1 MTIFMRLIICFAIL
15 LYSFPLFSQTTLLR
29 GNVYDEESG
38 EAIPFCTIQL
48 EETGLVTDTDA
59 NGFFSISDIPAGQYT
74 LIVTYIGYDTASVKV
89 DVAAQQINYQQVF
102 LQPTVLVLKT
112 VNISGLKERRENT
125 TSISTVSITPSQ
137 ITALPSVGGEA
148 DIAQYLPVLPGVVS
162 TGEQGGQLYIRGG
175 SAVQNKILLDGMP
188 LYNPFHSIGLFSVF
202 ETEALSSVDVFTGGF
217 GAQHGG
223 RISAVVDIKTREGNR
238 KKWSGMASASPFQSK
253 ILIEG
258 PLKQFSR
265 DQGSL
270 SLLLTGKLGYLDQTS
285 KVLYDYAVDT
295 SFYAFAAQDTS
306 LSDLQEDLGL
316 PYSYGDLYGK
326 LSFVGTNGSKF
337 NLFGFSFGDRFEVP
351 GLAELQW
358 NNGGGGMSFTLIPA
372 QSSTV
377 INGTLSYS
385 DYLIELE
392 ERGSGPRSSGIATY
406 NAMMRFTNYGKNK
419 QLDYGFEFN
428 GFNTDFDFINAAGNV
443 FEQRDFTS
451 EINGFVAYSQNF
463 DRLILEPGIRLQYYA
478 SQAAASIEPR
488 LALKY
493 KITSDIRLKMAGGL
507 YSQNLISTFND
518 QDVVNLFVGFLS
530 GPEETIYQPGTR
542 DAANNR
548 LQKAWHLIGGLEVDL
563 SDAIQINLEGYYK
576 DFTQLIQINRNKL
589 AATDPDFVI
598 ETGDAYGVDLSVN
611 YSNPSGFYTYL
622 AYSLAYANRFDGEQE
637 YPPVFD
643 RRHNL
648 NWLGGYTFGEK
659 GEWELSGRWNLGS
672 GFPFTQTQG
681 FYQDIDFSDLGQTDV
696 LTENGNLGVLLS
708 LLRNGGRLPYYH
720 RLDVSL
726 KRQFFFSK
734 DSRLEITASVTNA
747 YNRPNVFYVDRVTSQ
762 KVEQLPILP
771 SLRAAFYW

>member
-1 MTIFMRLIICFAIL
+1 VSKKSLLWLVVNLIDQPTDLFFMKLIFSLFIL
-15 LYSFPLFSQTTLLR
+15 LIAVPLFSQTTVLR
-29 GNVYDEESG
+29 GNVYDEDTG

-48 EETGLVTDTDA
+48 EEAGLITDTDV
-59 NGFFSISDIPAGQYT
+59 NGFFSLSGVPAGRYT
-74 LIVTYIGYDTASVKV
+74 LVATYIGYDTTR
-89 DVAAQQINYQQVF
+89 AAIEVLDQQINYRQLF
-102 LQPTVLVLKT
+102 LTPTAVVLKT
-112 VNISGLKERRENT
+112 VNVSGVQERSQNRAT
-125 TSISTVSITPSQ
+125 ISTVTVTPTQ

-148 DIAQYLPVLPGVVS
+148 DIAQYLPVLPGVIS

-202 ETEALSSVDVFTGGF
+202 ETEALSSVDVLTGGF

-238 KKWSGMASASPFQSK
+238 KKWSGMASASPFQAK
-253 ILIEG
+253 MLVEG

-270 SLLLTGKLGYLDQTS
+270 SLLLTGKIGYLNQTS
-285 KVLYDYAVDT
+285 KALYDYAVDT

-306 LSDLQEDLGL
+306 LGNLQDGIGL
-316 PYSYGDLYGK
+316 PYSYGDFYGK
-326 LSFVGTNGSKF
+326 LSFVGNTGSKF

-351 GLAELQW
+351 GLADLEW
-358 NNGGGGMSFTLIPA
+358 SNGGGGMNFTLLPA
-372 QSSTV
+372 KSTTV

-385 DYLIELE
+385 DYLIELR
-392 ERGSGPRSSGIATY
+392 ERGGGPRSSGISTY
-406 NAMMRFTNYGKNK
+406 NALMRFTNYGKNK

-451 EINGFVAYSQNF
+451 ELNGFIAYSQNF

-478 SQAAASIEPR
+478 SQATASIEPR

-493 KITSDIRLKMAGGL
+493 KVTTDIRFKVAAGQ

-530 GPEETIYQPGTR
+530 GPEETIFRPGTR
-542 DAANNR
+542 EAADNR
-548 LQKAWHLIGGLEVDL
+548 IQKAWHLIGGLELDVSEAVQL
-563 SDAIQINLEGYYK
+563 NIEGYYK

-589 AATDPDFVI
+589 AARDPDFVI
-598 ETGDAYGVDLSVN
+598 ETGDAYGLDISVN
-611 YSNPSGFYTYL
+611 YSGTSGLYAYL
-622 AYSLAYANRFDGEQE
+622 AYSLAFANRFDGEQE

-648 NWLGGYTFGEK
+648 NWIGGYTFGEK

-681 FYQDIDFSDLGQTDV
+681 FYQDIDFQRRSGGVFTEEWGPV
-696 LTENGNLGVLLS
+696 ALTGC
-708 LLRNGGRLPYYH
+708 
-720 RLDVSL
+720 L
-726 KRQFFFSK
+726 KTV
-734 DSRLEITASVTNA
+734 EVTQCDE
-747 YNRPNVFYVDRVTSQ
+747 YNRRSDQSAG
-762 KVEQLPILP
+762 QLIL
-771 SLRAAFYW
+771 SSTGKYESSHIFLYCFQQ